1 LDGVRQ
7 SYTCITSTRAL
18 RDLDTAFF
26 SFGSKC
32 EVGANDRRS
41 VFPRSRRSLREWS
54 RKSRCRAPL
63 IFGFTLDRFKPPA
76 RSRKVCFRQ
85 VALCSA
91 LLPQTDI
98 PAAASPELGD
108 FAGSADEVLNL
119 GLGSQPFMIPIGKL
133 AVGRSTVF
141 FDE

>member
-1 LDGVRQ
+1 VPRL
-7 SYTCITSTRAL
+7 
-18 RDLDTAFF
+18 F
-26 SFGSKC
+26 SGSH
-32 EVGANDRRS
+32 G
-41 VFPRSRRSLREWS
+41 
-54 RKSRCRAPL
+54 
-63 IFGFTLDRFKPPA
+63 DRFKPPA

-85 VALCSA
+85 VARCSA